1 MRILT
6 AHKKSLLLL
15 HDHSWLQQAPVQE
28 FKKATNLTLSTEVL
42 AEAKKLGINISK
54 ACDAFLESLVKQEK
68 ERLWK
73 QENAKFMAEYNQI
86 TEEEGLPLD
95 KWRTF

>member
-1 MRILT
+1 MPMIIHDTMRTYNKEKIL
-6 AHKKSLLLL
+6 
-15 HDHSWLQQAPVQE
+15 
-28 FKKATNLTLSTEVL
+28 KKATNLTLNTEVL

-54 ACDAFLESLVKQEK
+54 ACDAFLESLVRKEK

-73 QENAKFMAEYNQI
+73 LENAKFISEYNQI
-86 TEEEGLPLD
+86 TDEEGLPLD

>member
-1 MRILT
+1 MITQDSIHTQRRT
-6 AHKKSLLLL
+6 A
-15 HDHSWLQQAPVQE
+15 
-28 FKKATNLTLSTEVL
+28 KKATNLTLNIEVL

-68 ERLWK
+68 ERRWNA
-73 QENAKFMAEYNQI
+73 ENIEFINEYNQI
-86 TEEEGLPLD
+86 TESEGLPLE

>member
-1 MRILT
+1 MTLDSTQTQGRIT
-6 AHKKSLLLL
+6 
-15 HDHSWLQQAPVQE
+15 
-28 FKKATNLTLSTEVL
+28 KKATNLTLNVEVL

-68 ERLWK
+68 ERRWNA
-73 QENAKFMAEYNQI
+73 ENIEFINEYNQI
-86 TEEEGLPLD
+86 TESEGLPLE

>member
-1 MRILT
+1 MIIHDT
-6 AHKKSLLLL
+6 MHTYNKEKSL
-15 HDHSWLQQAPVQE
+15 
-28 FKKATNLTLSTEVL
+28 KKATNLTLNTEVL

-54 ACDAFLESLVKQEK
+54 ACDAFLESLVRQEK

-73 QENAKFMAEYNQI
+73 LENAKFIRKYNQI
-86 TEEEGLPLD
+86 NDEEGLPLD

>member
-1 MRILT
+1 MIIHNTIRPDNKE
-6 AHKKSLLLL
+6 KKL
-15 HDHSWLQQAPVQE
+15 
-28 FKKATNLTLSTEVL
+28 KKATNLALNTEVL

-73 QENAKFMAEYNQI
+73 LENAKFINEYNQI
-86 TEEEGLPLD
+86 TDEEGLPLD

>member
-1 MRILT
+1 MIIHDNIRIYN
-6 AHKKSLLLL
+6 KEKSL
-15 HDHSWLQQAPVQE
+15 
-28 FKKATNLTLSTEVL
+28 KKATNLTLNTEVL

-73 QENAKFMAEYNQI
+73 LENAKFISEYNQI
-86 TEEEGLPLD
+86 TDEEGLPLD
-95 KWRTF
+95 KWRSF

>member
-1 MRILT
+1 MIIHDT
-6 AHKKSLLLL
+6 MHTYNKEKSL
-15 HDHSWLQQAPVQE
+15 
-28 FKKATNLTLSTEVL
+28 KKATNLTLNTEVL

-54 ACDAFLESLVKQEK
+54 ACDAFLESLVRQEK

-73 QENAKFMAEYNQI
+73 LENAKFIREYNQI
-86 TEEEGLPLD
+86 TDEEGLPLD

>member
-1 MRILT
+1 MIIHDNIRT
-6 AHKKSLLLL
+6 YNKEKSL
-15 HDHSWLQQAPVQE
+15 
-28 FKKATNLTLSTEVL
+28 KKATNLTLNAEVL

-68 ERLWK
+68 ERIWK
-73 QENAKFMAEYNQI
+73 LENAKFISEYNQI
-86 TEEEGLPLD
+86 TDEEGLPLD

>member
-1 MRILT
+1 MPVIIHDTMRTYNKEKIL
-6 AHKKSLLLL
+6 
-15 HDHSWLQQAPVQE
+15 
-28 FKKATNLTLSTEVL
+28 KKATNLTLNTEVL

-73 QENAKFMAEYNQI
+73 LENVKFISEYNQI
-86 TEEEGLPLD
+86 TDEEGLPLD

>member
-1 MRILT
+1 MIIHDNIRT
-6 AHKKSLLLL
+6 YNKEKSL
-15 HDHSWLQQAPVQE
+15 
-28 FKKATNLTLSTEVL
+28 KKATNLTLNAEVL

-54 ACDAFLESLVKQEK
+54 ACDAFLESLVRQEK

-73 QENAKFMAEYNQI
+73 LENAKFISEYNQI
-86 TEEEGLPLD
+86 TDEEGLPLD